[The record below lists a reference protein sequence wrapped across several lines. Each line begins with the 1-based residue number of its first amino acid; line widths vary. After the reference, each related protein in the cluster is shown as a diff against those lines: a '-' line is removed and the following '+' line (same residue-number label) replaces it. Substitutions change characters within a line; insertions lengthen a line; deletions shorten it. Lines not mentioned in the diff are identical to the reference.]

1 MRTATMTDSKTREEI
16 VLASVMAANTNPG
29 WLTSDRVEALTG
41 GHGMLN
47 IPVVAACNVIAA
59 ELRRGVSPEVKFA
72 DAVHQPIDDLLA
84 KAITVAK
91 AAGADGAN
99 AALIA
104 ATLLYLCGANAQVGI
119 PAGNRKLGSSAR
131 MIAGVSRS
139 GLAAVP
145 TAKLNNKVSAFAAVS
160 AVYDAMIKGE
170 LSPVQGR
177 DIPQGVGGGVMV
189 GHGALGEDVIFP
201 GMAEKGAAVG
211 TQAMLDAMSGA
222 GMPGQLFLAAL
233 FGAAAI
239 LEIIHPDADV
249 ADEYGPYGK
258 VTSAFVAGRSAARTA
273 GLPETLH
280 VRITGKA
287 VETARLIGDLG
298 LILKDIGGPTVI
310 GIMALDEIIA
320 VFEEGIS
327 GSGAGPVNPPLG
339 HICADAV
346 IALLC
351 LLEDGSSEQSVARA
365 LRDRRLGFSFDPE
378 TAMVAMNVVARKATQ
393 VGNGPVTETL
403 ILSSTP
409 MVTKALYARAART
422 YDDLVTGKSVADV
435 VHALDEERQQL
446 VESRGSEFLTAR
458 EGTTV
463 KVHFTKIGKG
473 ARRASKMA
481 ARWLAF
487 DPALDA
493 EVTIGDETM
502 TMEGIVNVVI
512 PEVAQGTGTERSPF
526 LSVLA
531 PIASELLL
539 AGNVIMNVTV
549 PAVVAAAMGKAT
561 PEEAAAEAQA
571 AGIISAGIPGTK
583 AKAQA
588 AAVVAV
594 ETLAL

>member
-1 MRTATMTDSKTREEI
+1 MTSDGNHREQVI
-16 VLASVMAANTNPG
+16 VASVMAANTNPG

-47 IPVVAACNVIAA
+47 IPVVAACNVIAT

-84 KAITVAK
+84 KSIAVAK
-91 AAGADGAN
+91 SAGADGAN

-145 TAKLNNKVSAFAAVS
+145 TAKMNNKISGFAAVS
-160 AVYDAMIKGE
+160 AVYDAMMKGE

-177 DIPQGVGGGVMV
+177 DVPPGVVGGVLI

-201 GMAEKGAAVG
+201 GMAERGAAVG

-222 GMPGQLFLAAL
+222 SMPGQPFLAAL

-258 VTSAFVAGRSAARTA
+258 VTSAFVAGGSAARAA

-280 VRITGKA
+280 VRVTGKE
-287 VETARLIGDLG
+287 VQTARLIGDLG

-310 GIMALDEIIA
+310 GVMALDEIIA

-327 GSGAGPVNPPLG
+327 GGGAGPVNPPLG

-351 LLEDGSSEQSVARA
+351 LLEDGSTEQTVARA
-365 LRDRRLGFSFDPE
+365 LRQRRLNFSFDPE
-378 TAMVAMNVVARKATQ
+378 TAMVAMNIVARKATQ
-393 VGNGPVTETL
+393 ACNGPVTDAM
-403 ILSSTP
+403 IMSSTP
-409 MVTKALYARAART
+409 VLTQALHARAARA
-422 YDDLVTGKSVADV
+422 YDDLTAGRTVADV
-435 VHALDEERQQL
+435 VRSLDEERQLL
-446 VESRGSEFLTAR
+446 VEARGSAYLSSQHDTE
-458 EGTTV
+458 V
-463 KVHFTKIGKG
+463 KVHFTRIGKG
-473 ARRASKMA
+473 ARRSSKMA
-481 ARWLAF
+481 SRWLAF

-493 EVTIGDETM
+493 EVTIGDQTI
-502 TMEGIVNVVI
+502 TMEGIVNAVI
-512 PEVAQGTGTERSPF
+512 PEVAQGTGTERAPY
-526 LSVLA
+526 LTMLA

-549 PAVVAAAMGKAT
+549 PAVVAAAMGKAS
-561 PEEAAAEAQA
+561 PAEAAAEAQS

-583 AKAQA
+583 AKAEA
-588 AAVVAV
+588 AASVAI
-594 ETLAL
+594 EALAS

>member
-1 MRTATMTDSKTREEI
+1 MTDQQSREDVI
-16 VLASVMAANTNPG
+16 LASVMAANTNPG
-29 WLTSDRVEALTG
+29 WLSSDRVEALTG

-47 IPVVAACNVIAA
+47 IPVVAACNVIAT
-59 ELRRGVSPEVKFA
+59 ELRRGVSPQVRFA
-72 DAVHQPIDDLLA
+72 DAVHQPIDDLLEKSIAIA
-84 KAITVAK
+84 KR
-91 AAGADGAN
+91 AGADGAN
-99 AALIA
+99 AALIS

-145 TAKLNNKVSAFAAVS
+145 TAKMNNKVSGFAAVS
-160 AVYDAMIKGE
+160 AVYAAMMRGE

-177 DIPQGVGGGVMV
+177 DIPEGVGGGVMV

-201 GMAEKGAAVG
+201 GMAQKGAAIG

-222 GMPGQLFLAAL
+222 GVPGQQFLAAL

-258 VTSAFVAGRSAARTA
+258 VTSAFVAGQSAVRTA
-273 GLPETLH
+273 GLPDTVH
-280 VRITGKA
+280 VRITGKEI
-287 VETARLIGDLG
+287 ETARLIGDLG

-310 GIMALDEIIA
+310 GVMALDEIIA

-327 GSGAGPVNPPLG
+327 GAGAGPANPPLG
-339 HICADAV
+339 HVCADAV
-346 IALLC
+346 IALMC
-351 LLEDGSSEQSVARA
+351 LLEDDSTPRTVAQS
-365 LRDRRLGFSFDPE
+365 LRERRRVFAFDFE
-378 TAMVAMNVVARKATQ
+378 TSMVAMNIVARKATQ
-393 VGNGPVTETL
+393 ICNGPVTEAM
-403 ILSSTP
+403 IMSSSP
-409 MVTKALYARAART
+409 VVTKALHTRAART
-422 YDDLVTGKSVADV
+422 YDDLIAGKSVADIV
-435 VHALDEERQQL
+435 RALDEERQLL
-446 VESRGSEFLTAR
+446 VEARGSTYLSSLKN
-458 EGTTV
+458 TTI

-473 ARRASKMA
+473 ARRSSKMA

-493 EVTIGDETM
+493 EVTIGDQTVRM
-502 TMEGIVNVVI
+502 HGVIDTVV
-512 PEVAQGTGTERSPF
+512 PEVAQGIGTERAPF
-526 LSVLA
+526 LTALA

-549 PAVVAAAMGKAT
+549 PATVAAAMGKAS
-561 PEEAAAEAQA
+561 PEDAATEAQA

-583 AKAQA
+583 AKAEA
-588 AAVVAV
+588 SARVAI

>member
-1 MRTATMTDSKTREEI
+1 MPQTSSREEVI
-16 VLASVMAANTNPG
+16 VASVMAVNSNPG

-47 IPVVAACNVIAA
+47 VPVVAACNAIAT
-59 ELRRGVSPEVKFA
+59 ELRRGVSPQVKFA

-84 KAITVAK
+84 TAIDAAK
-91 AAGADGAN
+91 DGGADGAN

-131 MIAGVSRS
+131 MIAGVSRC

-145 TAKLNNKVSAFAAVS
+145 TAKMNNKVSGFAAVS
-160 AVYDAMIKGE
+160 AVYAAMVRGE
-170 LSPVQGR
+170 LSPVNGR
-177 DIPQGVGGGVMV
+177 DIPAGIAGGVMV

-201 GMAEKGAAVG
+201 GMAERGAAIG

-222 GMPGQLFLAAL
+222 GMPEQPFLAAL
-233 FGAAAI
+233 FGASAI

-258 VTSAFVAGRSAARTA
+258 VTSAFVAGQAAARTA

-280 VRITGKA
+280 VRVTGQEIA
-287 VETARLIGDLG
+287 TAKVIGDLG
-298 LILKDIGGPTVI
+298 LILKDVGGPTVI

-327 GSGAGPVNPPLG
+327 GSGAGPNNPPLG
-339 HICADAV
+339 HVCADAV

-351 LLEDGSSEQSVARA
+351 LLQPESTQDSVAIA
-365 LRDRRLGFSFDPE
+365 LRERRRATSFDFE
-378 TAMVAMNVVARKATQ
+378 IAMTAMNIVARKATQ
-393 VGNGPVTETL
+393 VRTGIVTDTL
-403 ILSSTP
+403 ISSSAP
-409 MVTKALYARAART
+409 VVTRALHSRAART
-422 YDDLVTGKSVADV
+422 YDELSAGRSVEMVVRDLDS
-435 VHALDEERQQL
+435 ERQL
-446 VESRGSEFLTAR
+446 RVEARGSQHLSEL
-458 EGTTV
+458 EGANV
-463 KVHFTKIGKG
+463 SVRFTRIGKG
-473 ARRASKMA
+473 ARRSSKMA

-493 EVTIGDETM
+493 EVTIGAETM
-502 TMEGIVNVVI
+502 TLEGVVDTVI
-512 PEVAQGTGTERSPF
+512 PEVAQGVGTERAPF
-526 LSVLA
+526 LSALA

-549 PAVVAAAMGKAT
+549 PAAVAAAMGKAS
-561 PEEAAAEAQA
+561 PADAAAEAQA

-583 AKAQA
+583 AKAEA
-588 AAVVAV
+588 AARIAV
-594 ETLAL
+594 ETLQS

>member
-1 MRTATMTDSKTREEI
+1 MSDQHTREQI
-16 VLASVMAANTNPG
+16 VLAAVMAANTNPG

-47 IPVVAACNVIAA
+47 IPVVAACNVIAT

-72 DAVHQPIDDLLA
+72 DAVRQPIDDLLA
-84 KAITVAK
+84 KSIGVAK

-145 TAKLNNKVSAFAAVS
+145 TAKMNNKVSGFAAVS
-160 AVYDAMIKGE
+160 AVYDAMMKGT

-177 DIPQGVGGGVMV
+177 DVPAGVGGGVLV

-201 GMAEKGAAVG
+201 GMAENGAAIG
-211 TQAMLDAMSGA
+211 TRAMLDAMSGA
-222 GMPGQLFLAAL
+222 GIPGQAFLAAL

-239 LEIIHPDADV
+239 LEVIHPDADV

-258 VTSAFVAGRSAARTA
+258 VTSAYVAGRSAVRTA

-280 VRITGKA
+280 VRITGKQ
-287 VETARLIGDLG
+287 VDTARLIGDLG
-298 LILKDIGGPTVI
+298 LILKDVGGPTVI
-310 GIMALDEIIA
+310 GVMALDEIIG

-327 GSGAGPVNPPLG
+327 GAGAGPVNPPLG
-339 HICADAV
+339 HVCADAV
-346 IALLC
+346 IALMC
-351 LLEDGSSEQSVARA
+351 LLEDGSNEQSVAGS
-365 LRDRRLGFSFDPE
+365 LRDRRLSFSFDPE
-378 TAMVAMNVVARKATQ
+378 TALVAMNIIARKATQ
-393 VGNGPVTETL
+393 VCNGPVTESL
-403 ILSSTP
+403 IRASAP
-409 MVTKALYARAART
+409 MVTKALYDRACRT
-422 YDDLVTGKSVADV
+422 YDALSAGTPLATV
-435 VHALDEERQQL
+435 VRELDERRQLL
-446 VESRGSEFLTAR
+446 VEARASEYVGRLQ
-458 EGTTV
+458 GK
-463 KVHFTKIGKG
+463 KVEIHFTKVGKG
-473 ARRASKMA
+473 ARRSSKMA

-487 DPALDA
+487 DPAIDA

-502 TMEGIVNVVI
+502 VLEGVVDRVI
-512 PEVAQGTGTERSPF
+512 PEVAQGVGTERAPF
-526 LSVLA
+526 LSALV
-531 PIASELLL
+531 PVASELLL

-549 PAVVAAAMGKAT
+549 PAAVAAAMGEAT
-561 PEEAAAEAQA
+561 PSDAAAEAQE

-583 AKAQA
+583 AKAEA
-588 AAVVAV
+588 AALVAV